1 MLVALAAPVASDA
14 RSVDR
19 HSVGVLV
26 GAQVENVISRRLAE
40 FATGSGHTGPRRRRA
55 AGPSDATHFYSPVGN
70 RVFGLDLMRAVAI
83 LAVLLAHSQYLL
95 QYAGLPAIPLFDG
108 VDLFFVLS
116 GFLIG
121 GILLRT
127 LSRQGVTPA
136 VMIGF
141 WRRRWLRT
149 LPNYYLFLAINLLV
163 AALAIPYAFAAF
175 DWRFLLFS
183 QNLTPFGVNH
193 AFFPEAWSLS
203 VEEWFYLS
211 APLLI
216 GACALALRT
225 RRIALCAA
233 IVALVLI
240 VVCPWARAWTYGAGL
255 LTTAKAQDELVRK
268 VVAVRLDSLAFGVL
282 AVLFK
287 QAAPNAWRRGRIV
300 LAVTGLLLT
309 VVVVAW
315 QQHVWMTGLTWGY
328 TTFYPTTLSFS
339 FFCLLPA
346 LDTWRT
352 ASGSLARLV
361 TFTSLISYSL
371 YLAHYSLLIVPM
383 QYYLRPA
390 SGAQALLEFA
400 AFWLATYTIAT
411 LNYRFFESRIL
422 AFRDRRYAD
431 GRARVAA
438 LSTVEPARQEDG
450 RRQSS

>member
-1 MLVALAAPVASDA
+1 M
-14 RSVDR
+14 R
-19 HSVGVLV
+19 
-26 GAQVENVISRRLAE
+26 
-40 FATGSGHTGPRRRRA
+40 
-55 AGPSDATHFYSPVGN
+55 FYSAVDH

-95 QYAGLPAIPLFDG
+95 QRAGVPAVPLFDG

-136 VMIGF
+136 AVIGF

-216 GACALALRT
+216 GACAVALRT
-225 RRIALCAA
+225 RRIALCTA

-240 VVCPWARAWTYGAGL
+240 VVCPWARAWTYDSGL
-255 LTTAKAQDELVRK
+255 LTTVKAQDELVRK
-268 VVAVRLDSLAFGVL
+268 VVAVRLDSLAFGL
-282 AVLFK
+282 LGVLFK

-300 LAVTGLLLT
+300 LAAMGVVLT
-309 VVVVAW
+309 LVVVAW
-315 QQHVWMTGLTWGY
+315 QQHVWMTGLTRSY
-328 TTFYPTTLSFS
+328 TTFYPTALSFS
-339 FFCLLPA
+339 FFCVLPA

-352 ASGSLARLV
+352 ASGSLARFV

-383 QYYLRPA
+383 QYYFRPA
-390 SGAQALLEFA
+390 SGAQALLAFA
-400 AFWLATYTIAT
+400 GFWVTTYTIAT
-411 LNYRFFESRIL
+411 LNYRFFESRVL

-431 GRARVAA
+431 RPAPAAAASAAARARSSA
-438 LSTVEPARQEDG
+438 G
-450 RRQSS
+450 RPQSS